1 MTSKQFEIACY
12 IMGSVLIALP
22 VISWILKPKEVDEK
36 NYNGEIDWLLEPDE
50 PFELDE
56 HEKYLS

>member
-22 VISWILKPKEVDEK
+22 VINWIIIKCEKPKDKK
-36 NYNGEIDWLLEPDE
+36 NYNGTVDWLLHLDPH
-50 PFELDE
+50 ELE
-56 HEKYLS
+56 LGGNK